1 MYHQRD
7 FIISVILSFYMYH
20 QCDLCEGKTQLIEIL
35 SALLEKL
42 VETGTKVAG
51 EVYYHLMCRN

>member
-1 MYHQRD
+1 
-7 FIISVILSFYMYH
+7 MYH
-20 QCDLCEGKTQLIEIL
+20 QCDLCEGKAQLVELL